1 MVWRA
6 TDSPLAV
13 PVAVAT
19 GVLIDSDHVT
29 DVFGP
34 EFMGPRP
41 HMVRFF
47 HAWEYTAA
55 GLIAL
60 GFWYHPILLAAT
72 LGHLSHMVL
81 DQVTNEVRP
90 LAYLLVYRIRHRF
103 ARSEL
108 GRKWSE
114 ESLLRRRSPTPL
126 WGRIEPTGWRLYL
139 YYKQRRSGRERDS
152 A

>member
-1 MVWRA
+1 M
-6 TDSPLAV
+6 AV

-19 GVLIDSDHVT
+19 GVLIDSDHIT
-29 DVFGP
+29 DVFGS

-72 LGHLSHMVL
+72 LGHLSHMVI
-81 DQVTNEVRP
+81 DQVTNQVRP
-90 LAYLLVYRIRHRF
+90 LAYSLIYRIRHRF
-103 ARSEL
+103 ARTEL
-108 GRKWSE
+108 GHRRSE
-114 ESLLRRRSPTPL
+114 DSSPPRRSPTPI

-139 YYKQRRSGRERDS
+139 YYKQGRFGRERDRE
-152 A
+152 

>member
-1 MVWRA
+1 M
-6 TDSPLAV
+6 AV
-13 PVAVAT
+13 PAAVAT

-29 DVFGP
+29 EVFDST
-34 EFMGPRP
+34 FMGPRR

-55 GLIAL
+55 GFIAL
-60 GFWYHPILLAAT
+60 GFWYHPILLAAA
-72 LGHLSHMVL
+72 LGHLSHMAI

-90 LAYLLVYRIRHRF
+90 LAYSLLYRIRHRF
-103 ARSEL
+103 ARTEL
-108 GRKWSE
+108 SPKRSGDS
-114 ESLLRRRSPTPL
+114 SLPRRSATPL

-139 YYKQRRSGRERDS
+139 YYKRRRFGREGDG

>member
-1 MVWRA
+1 M
-6 TDSPLAV
+6 AV

-29 DVFGP
+29 DVFDRT
-34 EFMGPRP
+34 FMGRRRR
-41 HMVRFF
+41 MVRFF

-55 GLIAL
+55 GFIAL
-60 GFWYHPILLAAT
+60 GIWYHPILLAAT
-72 LGHLSHMVL
+72 LGHLSHLVL

-90 LAYLLVYRIRHRF
+90 LAYSLIYRIRHRF
-103 ARSEL
+103 ARKEL
-108 GRKWSE
+108 GSTQSE
-114 ESLLRRRSPTPL
+114 DSSMPRRSATPL

-139 YYKQRRSGRERDS
+139 YDKRRRFGRERDR

>member
-1 MVWRA
+1 M
-6 TDSPLAV
+6 AV

-29 DVFGP
+29 DVFDH
-34 EFMGPRP
+34 EFMGPGR
-41 HMVRFF
+41 HMVRVF

-55 GLIAL
+55 GFIVL

-81 DQVTNEVRP
+81 DQATNEVRP
-90 LAYLLVYRIRHRF
+90 LAYSLIYRIRHRF
-103 ARSEL
+103 ARTEL
-108 GRKWSE
+108 GSNRSE
-114 ESLLRRRSPTPL
+114 NSSPPRLSPTPL

-139 YYKQRRSGRERDS
+139 RYKQSRFGRGRDR

>member
-1 MVWRA
+1 M
-6 TDSPLAV
+6 AV

-29 DVFGP
+29 DVFDHA
-34 EFMGPRP
+34 FLGPRR
-41 HMVRFF
+41 HMVRLF

-55 GLIAL
+55 GFIAL

-72 LGHLSHMVL
+72 LGHLSHMML

-90 LAYLLVYRIRHRF
+90 LAYSLIYRIRHRF
-103 ARSEL
+103 ARTEL
-108 GRKWSE
+108 GHKWSE
-114 ESLLRRRSPTPL
+114 DSSLRRLSPTPL

-139 YYKQRRSGRERDS
+139 YYKQSRFGRERDR

>member
-19 GVLIDSDHVT
+19 GVLIDSDHAT
-29 DVFGP
+29 DVFYFA
-34 EFMGPRP
+34 FMRPRR
-41 HMVRFF
+41 HMFRFF

-55 GLIAL
+55 GFIAL

-72 LGHLSHMVL
+72 LGHLSHLVL

-90 LAYLLVYRIRHRF
+90 LAYSLIYRIRHRF
-103 ARSEL
+103 ARTKLSPKRS
-108 GRKWSE
+108 GDSPPPP
-114 ESLLRRRSPTPL
+114 RSPTPL

-139 YYKQRRSGRERDS
+139 YYKQRRFGKEL
-152 A
+152 

>member
-1 MVWRA
+1 M
-6 TDSPLAV
+6 
-13 PVAVAT
+13 AVAT

-55 GLIAL
+55 GFIAL
-60 GFWYHPILLAAT
+60 GFWYHPIILAAV
-72 LGHLSHMVL
+72 LGHLSHMVF
-81 DQVTNEVRP
+81 DQVTNQVRP
-90 LAYLLVYRIRHRF
+90 LAYSLLYRVRHKF
-103 ARSEL
+103 ARKEL
-108 GRKWSE
+108 SQRRPEDS
-114 ESLLRRRSPTPL
+114 SLPPRSPTPL

-139 YYKQRRSGRERDS
+139 YYKQSRFGRERDRG
-152 A
+152 

>member
-1 MVWRA
+1 
-6 TDSPLAV
+6 
-13 PVAVAT
+13 
-19 GVLIDSDHVT
+19 
-29 DVFGP
+29 
-34 EFMGPRP
+34 MGPRP
-41 HMVRFF
+41 YMVRFF

-72 LGHLSHMVL
+72 LGHLSHLML

-90 LAYLLVYRIRHRF
+90 LAYSLIYRIRHRF
-103 ARSEL
+103 ARTEL
-108 GRKWSE
+108 SPKWSE
-114 ESLLRRRSPTPL
+114 DSSPRRLSPTPL

-139 YYKQRRSGRERDS
+139 YYRRSRFGRGNAR

>member
-1 MVWRA
+1 M
-6 TDSPLAV
+6 AV

-55 GLIAL
+55 GFIAL
-60 GFWYHPILLAAT
+60 GFWYHPIILAAV
-72 LGHLSHMVL
+72 LGHLSHMVF
-81 DQVTNEVRP
+81 DQVTNQVRP
-90 LAYLLVYRIRHRF
+90 LAY
-103 ARSEL
+103 
-108 GRKWSE
+108 
-114 ESLLRRRSPTPL
+114 SLLYRGRHKVARKELSQRRPEDSSLPPRSPTPL

-139 YYKQRRSGRERDS
+139 YYKQSRFGRERDRG
-152 A
+152 

>member
-1 MVWRA
+1 M
-6 TDSPLAV
+6 AV

-29 DVFGP
+29 DVFDHV
-34 EFMGPRP
+34 FMGPGRR
-41 HMVRFF
+41 MVRLF
-47 HAWEYTAA
+47 HAWEYTAV
-55 GLIAL
+55 GFIAL

-90 LAYLLVYRIRHRF
+90 LAYSLIYRIRHRF
-103 ARSEL
+103 ARTELSPKPSED
-108 GRKWSE
+108 S
-114 ESLLRRRSPTPL
+114 SLPRLSPTPL

-139 YYKQRRSGRERDS
+139 HYRRSRFGRGRDR

>member
-1 MVWRA
+1 M
-6 TDSPLAV
+6 AV

-29 DVFGP
+29 DVFGA

-41 HMVRFF
+41 YMVRFF

-72 LGHLSHMVL
+72 LGHLSHLML

-90 LAYLLVYRIRHRF
+90 LAYSLIYRIRHRF
-103 ARSEL
+103 ARTEL
-108 GRKWSE
+108 SPKWSE
-114 ESLLRRRSPTPL
+114 DSSPRRLSPTPL

-139 YYKQRRSGRERDS
+139 YYRRSRFGRGNDR

>member
-1 MVWRA
+1 M
-6 TDSPLAV
+6 AV

-29 DVFGP
+29 DVFYP
-34 EFMGPRP
+34 VFMRPRR
-41 HMVRFF
+41 HMLRLF

-55 GLIAL
+55 GFIAL
-60 GFWYHPILLAAT
+60 AFWYHPILLAAT

-90 LAYLLVYRIRHRF
+90 LAYSLVYRIRHRF
-103 ARSEL
+103 ARTEL
-108 GRKWSE
+108 GNKWSE
-114 ESLLRRRSPTPL
+114 DSALRRRSPTPP

-139 YYKQRRSGRERDS
+139 CYKRSRFGRERDR